1 MSINGE
7 NNELED
13 MGNIQKETKEKIVNE
28 KDDDDEGGTDIVVKG
43 VTLSKSRIDIT
54 FPEIDDNEDVTVKT
68 YKSIPYRED
77 KLDID
82 LPNFSLTKLK
92 KTHWKASQGCSYLLF
107 TMLYGI
113 SVIFIYSEKTKA
125 YFTLIL
131 ISHIFLF
138 LATLIEWCYFKKG
151 CIGYSN
157 LNSKLKK
164 NIDKSCRA
172 KILRSEFGIKY
183 FISFM
188 ASIIF
193 LIGDFIFAYSDK
205 LKIEQDEAKLNLVYY
220 NLFGMMALALSQIM
234 KLDKILNLD
243 NRISYL
249 KNDFS
254 KSLYEIFF
262 FFASL
267 LEGGA
272 FMIQLFNMHMK
283 LSPFYLFH
291 LIIKIFD
298 GVLFIASGFILQFNY
313 FYNDFC
319 GK

>member
-1 MSINGE
+1 M
-7 NNELED
+7 
-13 MGNIQKETKEKIVNE
+13 
-28 KDDDDEGGTDIVVKG
+28 
-43 VTLSKSRIDIT
+43 
-54 FPEIDDNEDVTVKT
+54 
-68 YKSIPYRED
+68 
-77 KLDID
+77 
-82 LPNFSLTKLK
+82 
-92 KTHWKASQGCSYLLF
+92 HWLF
-107 TMLYGI
+107 
-113 SVIFIYSEKTKA
+113 
-125 YFTLIL
+125 
-131 ISHIFLF
+131 
-138 LATLIEWCYFKKG
+138 
-151 CIGYSN
+151 
-157 LNSKLKK
+157 
-164 NIDKSCRA
+164 
-172 KILRSEFGIKY
+172 
-183 FISFM
+183 
-188 ASIIF
+188 
-193 LIGDFIFAYSDK
+193 
-205 LKIEQDEAKLNLVYY
+205 LKIEQDEARLILVYY

-291 LIIKIFD
+291 LIIKIFN

>member
-13 MGNIQKETKEKIVNE
+13 MGNIQKETKEKIVIE
-28 KDDDDEGGTDIVVKG
+28 KDDDEGGTDIVVKG

-107 TMLYGI
+107 TLLYGI
-113 SVIFIYSEKTKA
+113 SVAFIYSEKTRA

-249 KNDFS
+249 KNDF
-254 KSLYEIFF
+254 
-262 FFASL
+262 
-267 LEGGA
+267 
-272 FMIQLFNMHMK
+272 
-283 LSPFYLFH
+283 
-291 LIIKIFD
+291 
-298 GVLFIASGFILQFNY
+298 
-313 FYNDFC
+313 
-319 GK
+319 